1 MNYKSFNLGDWI
13 GHISGVIEDETT
25 LDGNEMRDLVEFLST
40 LEPCEDAISRQAA
53 LDIAFKYCPDD
64 DGTCLEAR
72 SDLRNMLDEIE
83 ALPPAQPEQRW
94 IPCSER
100 LPEEPYGCLATVWDT
115 NPVTMDE
122 FENILPYFVGW
133 DGEQW
138 NDDDGEQCPFEV
150 VAWMPL
156 PEPYKQKV
164 RIRNDK
170 STKKSGI

>member
-83 ALPPAQPEQRW
+83 ALPPAQPERKKGQWMKEDRGHVEYCAVCDQCGFDW
-94 IPCSER
+94 IWSDRE
-100 LPEEPYGCLATVWDT
+100 
-115 NPVTMDE
+115 
-122 FENILPYFVGW
+122 YFKFCPNCGA
-133 DGEQW
+133 DMRGEQ
-138 NDDDGEQCPFEV
+138 DG
-150 VAWMPL
+150 
-156 PEPYKQKV
+156 
-164 RIRNDK
+164 
-170 STKKSGI
+170 